1 MTLEEMKNVDVRS
14 VDRDSL
20 VDIADIK
27 VDPSLSR
34 EERIADYLSQIK
46 NPYLFIC
53 NGVVVKL
60 SFADTTH
67 TLIARSNI
75 SGSAK
80 NRNTHKTDTRQQ
92 IQSVLSCTQG

>member
-67 TLIARSNI
+67 TLEDRTEQYI
-75 SGSAK
+75 
-80 NRNTHKTDTRQQ
+80 RQRQ
-92 IQSVLSCTQG
+92 KQEYT

>member
-34 EERIADYLSQIK
+34 EERIADYVSQIK

-60 SFADTTH
+60 SFA
-67 TLIARSNI
+67 RSNI
-75 SGSAK
+75 SGSVK

-92 IQSVLSCTQG
+92 IQSVLSYTQG